1 MVASAALPNP
11 ENAFGRNSL
20 TSVTLLCVRTP
31 KEARRNIEK
40 RRFNHSL
47 IQHAR
52 CPARGVGEGAAPTT
66 YLLTRAGV
74 SSDGTLLARRSE

>member
-20 TSVTLLCVRTP
+20 TSVTFLCVRTP

-52 CPARGVGEGAAPTT
+52 PGA
-66 YLLTRAGV
+66 
-74 SSDGTLLARRSE
+74 